1 MSDAVLG
8 FLFGISLILTANE
21 GDAWWINIVGVILLA
36 LVAFILHLKNKK

>member
-1 MSDAVLG
+1 MLDAVLG

-36 LVAFILHLKNKK
+36 LVVFISHLKDKK